1 MFSLASLILISVI
14 LIFLIIFK
22 RRLISKFIN
31 KNKTRLH
38 NKSNEKSQTRIYSST
53 LKNNFPITKD
63 IKVYSNNERIF
74 LKRKM
79 KELFKGSKEDKIK
92 ALKIAKQLSDKST
105 LQILRMGLRDTDSE
119 IVEIAAS
126 LIENFK

>member
-1 MFSLASLILISVI
+1 MFSLLSIILISVI

-22 RRLISKFIN
+22 RRLINKFIN
-31 KNKTRLH
+31 KNKMRLH

-53 LKNNFPITKD
+53 LRNNFPITKD

-105 LQILRMGLRDTDSE
+105 LKILRMGLRDTDFE

>member
-1 MFSLASLILISVI
+1 MFSLPSLILISVI

-126 LIENFK
+126 LVENFK

>member
-1 MFSLASLILISVI
+1 MFSLLSLILISVI

-22 RRLISKFIN
+22 RRLINKFIN
-31 KNKTRLH
+31 KNKRRLH
-38 NKSNEKSQTRIYSST
+38 DKSDEKSQTRIYSST

-63 IKVYSNNERIF
+63 MKVYSNNERIF

>member
-1 MFSLASLILISVI
+1 MFSQLSLILISVI

-22 RRLISKFIN
+22 RRLINKFIN
-31 KNKTRLH
+31 KNKMRLH

-105 LQILRMGLRDTDSE
+105 LKILRMGLRDTDFE

>member
-1 MFSLASLILISVI
+1 MFSLLSLILISVI

-22 RRLISKFIN
+22 RRLINKFIN
-31 KNKTRLH
+31 KNKMRLH

-105 LQILRMGLRDTDSE
+105 LKILRMGLRDTDFE

>member
-38 NKSNEKSQTRIYSST
+38 NKSNEKSQTRIYTST

>member
-1 MFSLASLILISVI
+1 MFSLLSLILISVI

-22 RRLISKFIN
+22 RRLINKFIN
-31 KNKTRLH
+31 KNKMRLH
-38 NKSNEKSQTRIYSST
+38 NKSDEKSQTRIYSST

>member
-1 MFSLASLILISVI
+1 M
-14 LIFLIIFK
+14 
-22 RRLISKFIN
+22 
-31 KNKTRLH
+31 RLH
-38 NKSNEKSQTRIYSST
+38 NKSDEKSQTRIYSST